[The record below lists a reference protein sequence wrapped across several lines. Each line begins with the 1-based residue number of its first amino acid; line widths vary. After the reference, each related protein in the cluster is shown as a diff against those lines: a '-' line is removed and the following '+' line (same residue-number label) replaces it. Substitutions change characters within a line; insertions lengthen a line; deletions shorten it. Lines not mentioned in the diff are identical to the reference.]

1 MQFALK
7 PLIIGHTTPSNE
19 IVLQKEAIDG
29 NVFGQFHGVFSERT
43 TVSARLHCID
53 HVAEFQE
60 DIFAFGKHQ

>member
-19 IVLQKEAIDG
+19 IVLQKEVIDG

-43 TVSARLHCID
+43 TISVRLHSID
-53 HVAEFQE
+53 HVTGFQE
-60 DIFAFGKHQ
+60 DILAFGKQQ